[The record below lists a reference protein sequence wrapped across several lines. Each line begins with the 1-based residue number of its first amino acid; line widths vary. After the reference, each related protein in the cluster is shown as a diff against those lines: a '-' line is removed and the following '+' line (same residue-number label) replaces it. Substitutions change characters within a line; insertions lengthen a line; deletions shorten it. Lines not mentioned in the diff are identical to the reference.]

1 MKSYNT
7 LRIIKKAITIYML
20 FCIVIECIAFP
31 ALENLFGCVVLLYG
45 WLFISRTVLKVDF
58 LYHYFIPFVAI
69 FFYGIC
75 FFALPLGVTLIEGK
89 PITFRFNVPYITFF
103 NLMLN
108 VTTIVLAF
116 HTCRRIYKEGWL
128 LGIWKKLGYFK
139 VPTEA
144 QIWAMAGAGIF
155 ALLYNITIQGTDMMD
170 AENKGAW
177 GQIMNQ
183 MTKFAILPIA
193 MLFPKYYGRKN
204 TAIPRTSLIVYFS
217 FIIFLAIVTT
227 KRTLMFTGIVSWGL
241 MAFLVVLL
249 ENKKLFKTKTNIL
262 IIIGLYLV
270 TGPVADL
277 ATAMILN
284 RQSAYSSKAG
294 ETFTNIWKLY
304 SDKEKLHNAYNMASL
319 SNSDNGGDNF
329 YAWSE
334 YYVDNILLDRICN
347 LRTQDLTLDY
357 ATKLGYDN
365 SKMHRYAENFLMFQ
379 IPTPILDIF
388 GYTTNKFDSN
398 YTPGDLLSTEGL
410 GLKNMYKGFR
420 VAGDSGIGL
429 YWMGYSYY
437 IFAFFIYVLVFY
449 FFSSLVSTKL
459 QFIIPIPIITA
470 LLKYMTYFNNST
482 GIFKSLNLILRNGMQ
497 DILLYVILF
506 GVIRLIIRQK

>member
-249 ENKKLFKTKTNIL
+249 ENKKLFKTK
-262 IIIGLYLV
+262 
-270 TGPVADL
+270 
-277 ATAMILN
+277 
-284 RQSAYSSKAG
+284 
-294 ETFTNIWKLY
+294 
-304 SDKEKLHNAYNMASL
+304 
-319 SNSDNGGDNF
+319 
-329 YAWSE
+329 
-334 YYVDNILLDRICN
+334 
-347 LRTQDLTLDY
+347 
-357 ATKLGYDN
+357 
-365 SKMHRYAENFLMFQ
+365 
-379 IPTPILDIF
+379 
-388 GYTTNKFDSN
+388 
-398 YTPGDLLSTEGL
+398 
-410 GLKNMYKGFR
+410 
-420 VAGDSGIGL
+420 
-429 YWMGYSYY
+429 
-437 IFAFFIYVLVFY
+437 
-449 FFSSLVSTKL
+449 
-459 QFIIPIPIITA
+459 
-470 LLKYMTYFNNST
+470 
-482 GIFKSLNLILRNGMQ
+482 
-497 DILLYVILF
+497 
-506 GVIRLIIRQK
+506 

>member
-1 MKSYNT
+1 
-7 LRIIKKAITIYML
+7 
-20 FCIVIECIAFP
+20 
-31 ALENLFGCVVLLYG
+31 
-45 WLFISRTVLKVDF
+45 
-58 LYHYFIPFVAI
+58 
-69 FFYGIC
+69 
-75 FFALPLGVTLIEGK
+75 
-89 PITFRFNVPYITFF
+89 
-103 NLMLN
+103 
-108 VTTIVLAF
+108 
-116 HTCRRIYKEGWL
+116 
-128 LGIWKKLGYFK
+128 
-139 VPTEA
+139 
-144 QIWAMAGAGIF
+144 
-155 ALLYNITIQGTDMMD
+155 MME
-170 AENKGAW
+170 AENKGAF
-177 GQIMNQ
+177 GQMMSQI
-183 MTKFAILPIA
+183 TTFAILPIA

-204 TAIPRTSLIVYFS
+204 NDIPRTSLILYFS
-217 FIIFLAIVTT
+217 FIVFLAIVTT

-241 MAFLVVLL
+241 MTFLVVLL
-249 ENKKLFKTKTNIL
+249 ENKRLFKAKTNIL
-262 IIIGLYLV
+262 IILGLYLA
-270 TGPVADL
+270 TGPVADM

-294 ETFTNIWKLY
+294 ETLSNIWELY
-304 SDKEKLHNAYNMASL
+304 SDKEKLHTAYNMASL

-365 SKMHRYAENFLMFQ
+365 PKMHKYAENFFMFQ

-388 GYTTNKFDSN
+388 GYKTNKFENN

-420 VAGDSGIGL
+420 VAGDSGVGL

-449 FFSSLVSTKL
+449 FFSSLVSTRI
-459 QFIIPIPIITA
+459 QFIIPIPIIIA
-470 LLKYMTYFNNST
+470 LVKYMTYFNNST
-482 GIFKSLNLILRNGMQ
+482 GIFRSLNLILRNGIQ

-506 GVIRLIIRQK
+506 GVIRLIIRK

>member
-1 MKSYNT
+1 
-7 LRIIKKAITIYML
+7 
-20 FCIVIECIAFP
+20 
-31 ALENLFGCVVLLYG
+31 
-45 WLFISRTVLKVDF
+45 
-58 LYHYFIPFVAI
+58 
-69 FFYGIC
+69 
-75 FFALPLGVTLIEGK
+75 
-89 PITFRFNVPYITFF
+89 
-103 NLMLN
+103 
-108 VTTIVLAF
+108 
-116 HTCRRIYKEGWL
+116 
-128 LGIWKKLGYFK
+128 
-139 VPTEA
+139 
-144 QIWAMAGAGIF
+144 MAHA
-155 ALLYNITIQGTDMMD
+155 
-170 AENKGAW
+170 
-177 GQIMNQ
+177 
-183 MTKFAILPIA
+183 
-193 MLFPKYYGRKN
+193 
-204 TAIPRTSLIVYFS
+204 
-217 FIIFLAIVTT
+217 
-227 KRTLMFTGIVSWGL
+227 
-241 MAFLVVLL
+241 
-249 ENKKLFKTKTNIL
+249 
-262 IIIGLYLV
+262 
-270 TGPVADL
+270 
-277 ATAMILN
+277 
-284 RQSAYSSKAG
+284 
-294 ETFTNIWKLY
+294 
-304 SDKEKLHNAYNMASL
+304 
-319 SNSDNGGDNF
+319 DNGGDNF

-459 QFIIPIPIITA
+459 QFIIPIPIIIA

>member
-7 LRIIKKAITIYML
+7 LEIIKKTITIYML
-20 FCIVIECIAFP
+20 FCIVIECIVFP
-31 ALENLFGCVVLLYG
+31 ALENLFGCVALLYG
-45 WLFISRTVLKVDF
+45 WLLISRTVLKTSY
-58 LYHYFIPFVAI
+58 LYRYFIPFVTI

-89 PITFRFNVPYITFF
+89 PITFRFNLPYITFF
-103 NLMLN
+103 NLILN

-116 HTCRRIYKEGWL
+116 HVCRWIYKEGWL
-128 LGIWKKLGYFK
+128 LGIWKKFGYFK
-139 VPTEA
+139 APTEA
-144 QIWAMAGAGIF
+144 QIWAMAGVGIL
-155 ALLYNITIQGTDMMD
+155 ALLYNITIQGTDMME
-170 AENKGAW
+170 AENKGAF

-183 MTKFAILPIA
+183 MTMFAILPIA
-193 MLFPKYYGRKN
+193 MLFPKYYGRKSSS
-204 TAIPRTSLIVYFS
+204 IPRTSLIIYFS
-217 FIIFLAIVTT
+217 FIVFLAVVTT
-227 KRTLMFTGIVSWGL
+227 KRTLMFTSIVSWGV
-241 MAFLVVLL
+241 MTFLVVLL
-249 ENKKLFKTKTNIL
+249 ENKRLFKAKTNIL
-262 IIIGLYLV
+262 IILGLYLA

-294 ETFTNIWKLY
+294 ETLSNIWDLY
-304 SDKEKLHNAYNMASL
+304 LDKEKLHTAYNMASL

-334 YYVDNILLDRICN
+334 YYVDNILLDRVCN

-365 SKMHRYAENFLMFQ
+365 PKMHKYAENFLMFQ
-379 IPTPILDIF
+379 VPTPILNGL
-388 GYTTNKFDSN
+388 GYTTNKFENN

-429 YWMGYSYY
+429 FWMGYSYY
-437 IFAFFIYVLVFY
+437 IFAFFVYVVVFY
-449 FFSSLVSTKL
+449 FFSSLVYTKM
-459 QFIIPIPIITA
+459 QFIIPIPIIIA
-470 LLKYMTYFNNST
+470 LVKYMTYFNNST
-482 GIFKSLNLILRNGMQ
+482 GIFRSLNLILRNGIQ
-497 DILLYVILF
+497 EILLYVILF
-506 GVIRLIIRQK
+506 GIIRLIIRSK